1 MPLELPKD
9 VDISIALE
17 DNDAVRRKRGRPPK
31 WSVVRYMPFE
41 ITDRADRGEK

>member
-31 WSVVRYMPFE
+31 WSVVRCMPFE